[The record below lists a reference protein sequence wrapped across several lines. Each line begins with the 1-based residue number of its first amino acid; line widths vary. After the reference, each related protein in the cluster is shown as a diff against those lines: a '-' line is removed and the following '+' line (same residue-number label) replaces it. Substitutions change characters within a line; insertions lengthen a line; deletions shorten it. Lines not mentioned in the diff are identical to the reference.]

1 MNIKELIEYGKNV
14 LKDNNIEDYSI
25 IAKILTKHILELDD
39 TGIIVNEEKEISEEE
54 KIAYFLKLD
63 ELIEGKPIQYIT
75 NTQEFYGSSF
85 YVNES
90 VLIPQPDT
98 EILVEET
105 IKIIKENNF
114 KNILDICTGSGCIGI
129 SIAKSIQDVN
139 IIMTDISEDALDVTK
154 INANRVLGNLS
165 NIRIISSNMFEEI
178 EEEVDVIVSNPPY
191 IKAEDLKKLPKD
203 VQNEPDLALDG
214 GEDGLDFYRILIE
227 ESHKYLSDNGY
238 LCLEIGYNQRN
249 EVIELL
255 NNNGNYKNIYVKKD
269 LSRNDRIIIAQR
281 G

>member
-1 MNIKELIEYGKNV
+1 MYLNELIEYGINT
-14 LKDNNIEDYSI
+14 LKENNIEDASI
-25 IAKILTKHILELDD
+25 KAKILVKYLFELDN
-39 TGIIVNEEKEISEEE
+39 TSIVINEEKEISEEE

-75 NTQEFYGSSF
+75 NTQEFYGSGF

-154 INANRVLGNLS
+154 INANRILGNLS

-191 IKAEDLKKLPKD
+191 IKTEDIKKLPKD
-203 VQNEPDLALDG
+203 VQNEPVLSLDG
-214 GEDGLDFYRILIE
+214 GEDGLDFYKILIE

-238 LCLEIGYNQRN
+238 LCLEIGYNQRDG
-249 EVIELL
+249 VIELL